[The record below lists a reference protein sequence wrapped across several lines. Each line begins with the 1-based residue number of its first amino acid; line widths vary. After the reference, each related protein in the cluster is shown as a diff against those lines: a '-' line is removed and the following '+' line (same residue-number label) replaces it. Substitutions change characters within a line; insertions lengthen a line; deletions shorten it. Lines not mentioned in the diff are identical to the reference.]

1 MRVLCLG
8 FALSVALNIFQV
20 LTRQEVQLC
29 AKANTVVVASS
40 PGLDTFVSSDRSGR
54 GGRRRSGGRR
64 RARTPKVH
72 LDEDHVPAPMVPER
86 GPTDVTMIA
95 RVQSLFAPRKELLLV
110 LGVMSAEQL
119 PAVGGV
125 GDPKLHAGD
134 PKARARRARAREYYQ
149 RLGVAEVLVKFFVD
163 GAWLL
168 KQTQPEPDDVVG
180 IPSFG
185 NYALELCG
193 GWGHADLPGTC
204 TTKEARLMS
213 KARGWWR
220 VARQWP
226 ARYYGQT
233 DDDCGILTLPA
244 TLALTLTLR
253 PSHPHS
259 PITTQPSPCPHAPPS
274 TLTLTPP

>member
-1 MRVLCLG
+1 MRLLSLG
-8 FALSVALNIFQV
+8 LALSVALNIFQV

-29 AKANTVVVASS
+29 AKVSTVVVAPP
-40 PGLDTFVSSDRSGR
+40 PGLSSGDRGDRGGR
-54 GGRRRSGGRR
+54 GGAGARR
-64 RARTPKVH
+64 RAHTPKVRMDDGH
-72 LDEDHVPAPMVPER
+72 EQAAMIPER
-86 GPTDVTMIA
+86 GPTVAHIGA
-95 RVQSLFAPRKELLLV
+95 GASQQELLLV
-110 LGVMSAEQL
+110 LGVMCAEQL

-134 PKARARRARAREYYQ
+134 PKARARRALAREYYK
-149 RLGVAEVLVKFFVD
+149 RLGVAEILVKFFVD

-168 KQTQPEPDDVVG
+168 NQTQLEPDDVVG

-233 DDDCGILTLPA
+233 DDDCGILTLPLS
-244 TLALTLTLR
+244 TLVSL
-253 PSHPHS
+253 
-259 PITTQPSPCPHAPPS
+259 
-274 TLTLTPP
+274 TLTLTPTSTSSSLLPLP

>member
-1 MRVLCLG
+1 MHLWQGLAWVVLVGAPASPLP
-8 FALSVALNIFQV
+8 ALVSLPV
-20 LTRQEVQLC
+20 
-29 AKANTVVVASS
+29 
-40 PGLDTFVSSDRSGR
+40 GLVKTNRDLDRSHSCLPDQLAGWRAVQFATGHNRNR
-54 GGRRRSGGRR
+54 GSC
-64 RARTPKVH
+64 ASVI
-72 LDEDHVPAPMVPER
+72 
-86 GPTDVTMIA
+86 DVTC
-95 RVQSLFAPRKELLLV
+95 
-110 LGVMSAEQL
+110 
-119 PAVGGV
+119 
-125 GDPKLHAGD
+125 
-134 PKARARRARAREYYQ
+134 RR
-149 RLGVAEVLVKFFVD
+149 
-163 GAWLL
+163 
-168 KQTQPEPDDVVG
+168 
-180 IPSFG
+180 
-185 NYALELCG
+185 LCG

-259 PITTQPSPCPHAPPS
+259 PIATQPSPCPHAPPS